1 MEKTT
6 LKNFEIRKEINSTKL
21 NFRKNRKKSI
31 IRLSKLN
38 FIVYLYLNIFYYYY
52 ILNAKKL
59 IIKAIL
65 I

>member
-38 FIVYLYLNIFYYYY
+38 FIVYLYLNIFYYLT
-52 ILNAKKL
+52 I
-59 IIKAIL
+59 
-65 I
+65 